1 MRIGLTPERVVDTAL
16 ELADASG
23 LQNVT
28 MTGVAQYA
36 GVKTAS
42 LYAHVRDLNDLKTRM
57 ALSSLDELADH
68 AAEALAGR
76 AGKNAL
82 AALGNTY
89 RDYARAHPG
98 RYAATRIPLDHTSAA
113 TGGGPRNTD
122 LTGAVLREYQLPE
135 AERPHAT
142 RVLGATFHGFI
153 SLEQSGSFS
162 HSSPGSDVSWQRTI
176 DALDAMLRHW
186 PEPSHT
192 LNASHNENPA

>member
-1 MRIGLTPERVVDTAL
+1 MRIGLTPERVVDAGL
-16 ELADASG
+16 ELADAAG
-23 LQNVT
+23 LTGVT
-28 MTGVAQYA
+28 MTRLAQHV

-42 LYAHVRDLNDLKTRM
+42 LYAHVRDLDDLKTRM
-57 ALSSLDELADH
+57 ALRSLDELADH
-68 AAEALAGR
+68 GAEALAGR

-82 AALGNTY
+82 GALGNAY

-98 RYAATRIPLDHTSAA
+98 RYAATRIPLDHATAA
-113 TGGGPRNTD
+113 ASGGPRNTD
-122 LTGAVLREYQLPE
+122 LASAVLREYDLP
-135 AERPHAT
+135 ASERPHAT

-162 HSSPGSDVSWQRTI
+162 HSSPDSESSWHRAI

-192 LNASHNENPA
+192 SIIESPA